1 MLTNSNVLEIER
13 KVLAVMTRV
22 LLNVSKTDK
31 TQLVI
36 NLIAENTRVRR
47 VDISRY
53 LHSMCVNSTI
63 LASELQSAGA
73 SSYQNTRVSI
83 ITRAICK
90 QNADKSY
97 SLMTHDELQA
107 KYAVQ
112 RTIVRDLAIRDANY
126 LENYIARVNQRA
138 DFSQF
143 ETLVSDARAV
153 VRLREFAA
161 SLATN

>member
-53 LHSMCVNSTI
+53 LHSMCVNSTSAY
-63 LASELQSAGA
+63 ASN
-73 SSYQNTRVSI
+73 YQNTRISQ
-83 ITRAICK
+83 ITRALCK

-126 LENYIARVNQRA
+126 LENYIASVNQRA

-161 SLATN
+161 SCEPLQK

>member
-53 LHSMCVNSTI
+53 LHSLNANSTSAY
-63 LASELQSAGA
+63 ASN
-73 SSYQNTRVSI
+73 YQNTRISQ

-126 LENYIARVNQRA
+126 PENYIDSRGLPIPVCGN
-138 DFSQF
+138 
-143 ETLVSDARAV
+143 
-153 VRLREFAA
+153 
-161 SLATN
+161 

>member
-53 LHSMCVNSTI
+53 LHSMCVNST
-63 LASELQSAGA
+63 SAGG
-73 SSYQNTRVSI
+73 SNYQCTRISQ
-83 ITRAICK
+83 ITRALCK

-97 SLMTHDELQA
+97 SLMTHDEWQA